1 MKRVHVQY
9 FAILREQRGAPE
21 ETCETEANNPVDLY
35 QELRARHSFS
45 LPPERVRAAINDEF
59 AAPSAPL
66 NDGDRVAFLPPVAG
80 G

>member
-1 MKRVHVQY
+1 MKRLHVQY
-9 FAILREQRGAPE
+9 FALLREQRGAGE
-21 ETCETEANNPVDLY
+21 ETCETTANNPVDLY
-35 QELRARHSFS
+35 NELRARHSFS

>member
-9 FAILREQRGAPE
+9 FALLREQRGIAE
-21 ETCETEANNPVDLY
+21 ETCETAAETPVDLY
-35 QELRARHSFS
+35 VELSARHRFT

-59 AAPSAPL
+59 APPSVKL
-66 NDGDRVAFLPPVAG
+66 QEGDRVAFLPPVAG